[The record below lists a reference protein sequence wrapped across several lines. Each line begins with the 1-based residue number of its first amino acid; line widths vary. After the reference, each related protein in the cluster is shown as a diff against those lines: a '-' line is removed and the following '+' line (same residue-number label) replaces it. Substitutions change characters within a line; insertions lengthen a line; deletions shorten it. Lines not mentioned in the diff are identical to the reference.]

1 MMNFRMTSGIYPNIL
16 RLLILRLKR
25 TGMNNE
31 KEFFNQI
38 LKLEKIQLSMPLTI
52 KEIEAIYFDVS
63 MQKSISPLI
72 DFVRRIEQAHG
83 IGVYHD

>member
-1 MMNFRMTSGIYPNIL
+1 M
-16 RLLILRLKR
+16 RLKR

>member
-1 MMNFRMTSGIYPNIL
+1 MANT
-16 RLLILRLKR
+16 
-25 TGMNNE
+25 NE
-31 KEFFNQI
+31 KEFFRE
-38 LKLEKIQLSMPLTI
+38 LAKLEKIQPTSPLTI
-52 KEIEAIYFDVS
+52 KEIEQIYFDVS

>member
-1 MMNFRMTSGIYPNIL
+1 
-16 RLLILRLKR
+16 
-25 TGMNNE
+25 MNNE